1 MYLNRPLVI
10 MALHPILYQLITTSF
25 FISILMFFTLMSI
38 MGLFIIRKNKAV
50 SRLYLLKPIF
60 VELLKSKTGEV
71 ATTIKVPDLVGELME
86 VKVPLYSIETIRRE
100 MVKKGEKKH
109 LLWLSILVCTAY
121 EDILSFKNEILI
133 SMKND
138 MESLGLDK
146 ESQNLA
152 DVCKFPI
159 SAFTFFKILT
169 CIMESTVVPA
179 SNFYEIGKNAD
190 KYNITRD
197 VNTIRK
203 FNIII
208 GYFNFS
214 GLLILGLIISGVLL
228 LYAGTIPEPIV
239 WILLLIVI
247 VIIGLMIFGTF
258 IIDKKLSKPL
268 ACEDIEFE
276 VEPNIPA
283 LKIRR

>member
-1 MYLNRPLVI
+1 MVMQPFI
-10 MALHPILYQLITTSF
+10 YQMITATF
-25 FISILMFFTLMSI
+25 FISILMFITLMSI
-38 MGLFIIRKNKAV
+38 MGLFLIRKKNAV
-50 SRLYLLKPIF
+50 RRLYLLRPIF
-60 VELLKSKTGEV
+60 VELLKIKTDEV
-71 ATTIKVPDLVGELME
+71 ATTIKVPDLVGDPME
-86 VKVPLYSIETIRRE
+86 VKVPLYSIETIRRGL
-100 MVKKGEKKH
+100 VKNGEKKN

-133 SMKND
+133 GMKND
-138 MESLGLDK
+138 MESLGLDI
-146 ESQNLA
+146 ESQNLS

-159 SAFTFFKILT
+159 SAFTFFKIIT

-179 SNFYEIGKNAD
+179 SNFYEIRKNAD
-190 KYNITRD
+190 GYNITRD

-208 GYFNFS
+208 GYFKYS
-214 GLLILGLIISGVLL
+214 GLLILGLVISGLL
-228 LYAGTIPEPIV
+228 LIYAGTIPEPIV

-247 VIIGLMIFGTF
+247 VIIGLMVFGTF

-276 VEPNIPA
+276 IKPNIPA
-283 LKIRR
+283 LKIR